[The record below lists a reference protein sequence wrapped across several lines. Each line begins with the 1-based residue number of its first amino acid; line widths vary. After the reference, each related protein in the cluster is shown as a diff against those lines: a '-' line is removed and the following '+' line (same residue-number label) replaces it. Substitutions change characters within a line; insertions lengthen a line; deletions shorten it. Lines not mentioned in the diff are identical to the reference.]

1 MRTNRIYGLCALQLI
16 GLGVQVINRMA
27 GNFIIFIC
35 SVGIILYAVKLNIEQ
50 RKFKICPKCKMKIPK
65 KTRICPECGYQ
76 YGPSVREEELTDMIE
91 HRRDEEEAYSADRI
105 DCDFEKIEEVAVDT
119 FTLFDGD
126 IQEFLDGREDTEEIL
141 NVKQENTGKM

>member
-35 SVGIILYAVKLNIEQ
+35 SAGIILYAVKLDIEQ

-91 HRRDEEEAYSADRI
+91 HRRD
-105 DCDFEKIEEVAVDT
+105 FEKIEEVAVDT

-141 NVKQENTGKM
+141 TVKQENTGKM

>member
-1 MRTNRIYGLCALQLI
+1 MRTNRIYGLCALQLL
-16 GLGVQVINRMA
+16 GLGVQVINRIA
-27 GNFIIFIC
+27 GNIIIFIC
-35 SVGIILYAVKLNIEQ
+35 SVGIILYAVKLDIEQ
-50 RKFKICPKCKMKIPK
+50 RKFKICPKCKMKITK
-65 KTRICPECGYQ
+65 KARVCPECGYQ

-119 FTLFDGD
+119 FTSFDGD

-141 NVKQENTGKM
+141 TVRQENIGKK

>member
-35 SVGIILYAVKLNIEQ
+35 SVGIILYAVKLDIEQ

-105 DCDFEKIEEVAVDT
+105 DCDFEKIEEVAVET

>member
-1 MRTNRIYGLCALQLI
+1 MRTNRIYGLCTLQLI

-35 SVGIILYAVKLNIEQ
+35 SAGIILYAVKLDIEQ

-91 HRRDEEEAYSADRI
+91 HLKRLR
-105 DCDFEKIEEVAVDT
+105 K
-119 FTLFDGD
+119 
-126 IQEFLDGREDTEEIL
+126 
-141 NVKQENTGKM
+141 

>member
-1 MRTNRIYGLCALQLI
+1 MRTNRIYGLCTLQLI

-35 SVGIILYAVKLNIEQ
+35 SAGIILYAVKLDIEQ

-76 YGPSVREEELTDMIE
+76 YGLSVRAAELPLTLNLFASEM
-91 HRRDEEEAYSADRI
+91 Y
-105 DCDFEKIEEVAVDT
+105 V
-119 FTLFDGD
+119 FTPKC
-126 IQEFLDGREDTEEIL
+126 EI
-141 NVKQENTGKM
+141 KT

>member
-35 SVGIILYAVKLNIEQ
+35 SAGIILYAVKLDIEQ

-91 HRRDEEEAYSADRI
+91 HRRDEEEAYLSLI
-105 DCDFEKIEEVAVDT
+105 HI
-119 FTLFDGD
+119 
-126 IQEFLDGREDTEEIL
+126 
-141 NVKQENTGKM
+141 

>member
-35 SVGIILYAVKLNIEQ
+35 SVGIILYAVKLDIEQ

>member
-1 MRTNRIYGLCALQLI
+1 M
-16 GLGVQVINRMA
+16 
-27 GNFIIFIC
+27 FFIC
-35 SVGIILYAVKLNIEQ
+35 SAGIILYAVKLDIEQ

-126 IQEFLDGREDTEEIL
+126 IQEFLDGREDTEGIL
-141 NVKQENTGKM
+141 TVKQENTGKM

>member
-35 SVGIILYAVKLNIEQ
+35 SVGIILYAVKLDIEQ

-141 NVKQENTGKM
+141 TVKQENTGKM

>member
-35 SVGIILYAVKLNIEQ
+35 SAGIILYAVKLDIEQ

-65 KTRICPECGYQ
+65 KNTYLSGMRI
-76 YGPSVREEELTDMIE
+76 SVRTIRK
-91 HRRDEEEAYSADRI
+91 RRGINRYD
-105 DCDFEKIEEVAVDT
+105 
-119 FTLFDGD
+119 
-126 IQEFLDGREDTEEIL
+126 
-141 NVKQENTGKM
+141 

>member
-35 SVGIILYAVKLNIEQ
+35 SVGIILYAVKLDIEQ

-126 IQEFLDGREDTEEIL
+126 TQEFLDGREDTEEIL

>member
-35 SVGIILYAVKLNIEQ
+35 SAGIILYAVKLDIEQ

-91 HRRDEEEAYSADRI
+91 HRRDEEEAYSEDRI

-141 NVKQENTGKM
+141 TAKQENTGKM

>member
-1 MRTNRIYGLCALQLI
+1 
-16 GLGVQVINRMA
+16 
-27 GNFIIFIC
+27 
-35 SVGIILYAVKLNIEQ
+35 
-50 RKFKICPKCKMKIPK
+50 
-65 KTRICPECGYQ
+65 
-76 YGPSVREEELTDMIE
+76 MIE

-141 NVKQENTGKM
+141 TVKQENTGKM